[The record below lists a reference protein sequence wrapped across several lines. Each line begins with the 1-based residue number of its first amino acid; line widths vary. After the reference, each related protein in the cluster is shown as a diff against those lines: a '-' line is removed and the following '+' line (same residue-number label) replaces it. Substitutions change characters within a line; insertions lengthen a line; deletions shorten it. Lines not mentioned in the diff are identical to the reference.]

1 MDTLSDKLKAMGVKL
16 GAQKIPP
23 HTEKARKSGF
33 TIDRVVDGLV
43 RPTPYGET
51 FLSEHLYPG
60 DYSHGSAPLAV
71 SCSLERLF
79 EWGGS
84 RLPAELDLRNVVF
97 LDTETTGLAGGTG
110 TYAFMVGIGFFTGE
124 GFKLEQFFMRDPT
137 EESALLA
144 GIIQTMSPSQVLV
157 TFNGKS
163 FDAPLLN
170 TRYVLQ
176 GLTSPLP
183 PLIHL
188 DLLPLARRLW
198 RDRLPSRALSYLEV
212 SILHAY
218 RTQEEVP
225 GWLIPQLYF
234 DYLRSGDARPLAGV
248 FYHNSMDILAL
259 AALFSHT
266 ARLLDDP
273 MADFVDE
280 ALDRLALARLYEELG
295 RVDEAVRIYRKGLE
309 QGLPEEPFWNA
320 MDRLSL
326 IYRRSGDWPNAL
338 ELWRKAADHGRLESC
353 VELAKYY
360 EHQARDYPEA
370 VRWTERG
377 FEIVSDV
384 HKFPPYQ
391 RRQVLNDLGHR
402 LQRLKLKLER
412 HGVTEDDE
420 E

>member
-1 MDTLSDKLKAMGVKL
+1 METLSDKLKAMGVKL
-16 GAQKIPP
+16 GAQNVQPP
-23 HTEKARKSGF
+23 PAKKAGY
-33 TIDRVVDGLV
+33 TIDRVVEGSL

-51 FLSEHLYPG
+51 FLAERLYPG
-60 DYSHGSAPLAV
+60 DYVHGSAPLAV

-84 RLPAELDLRNVVF
+84 RLPQGGLDLRNVVF

-110 TYAFMVGIGFFTGE
+110 TYAFMVGIGFFAGE

-144 GIIQTMSPSQVLV
+144 GLIHSMDPCQVLV

-259 AALFSHT
+259 AALFAHT

-273 MADFVDE
+273 MGDLVDE

-295 RVDEAVRIYRKGLE
+295 RIDEAVRIYRKGLE

-320 MDRLSL
+320 VERLSM
-326 IYRRSGDWPNAL
+326 IYRRSGDWPSAL
-338 ELWRKAADHGRLESC
+338 DLWRKAAEHGRLEAC

-360 EHQARDYPEA
+360 EHRARDYPEA
-370 VRWTERG
+370 IRWTERG
-377 FEIVSDV
+377 LEIVSDV
-384 HKFPPYQ
+384 HSFPTYL
-391 RRQVLNDLGHR
+391 RRQALDDLAHR
-402 LQRLKLKLER
+402 LHRLKLKLDR
-412 HGVTEDDE
+412 HGANEDE
-420 E
+420 EEE